1 MKQQIPYAKTS
12 ETIIGYSDSD
22 IAKSES
28 NDCVVRS
35 FASAFDMS
43 YDEAHKL
50 ASEKF
55 GRKNRKGVALFTM
68 KMGGMIDRGETIND
82 KKFEK
87 LPLDGVRMENKSRFV
102 TFNQFFKKHKKGVY
116 LIVVRGHAFTLK
128 NGIVIGNTEDAT
140 RLKARIN
147 TVYKVS

>member
-35 FASAFDMS
+35 FASAFDIT
-43 YDEAHKL
+43 YDESHKFV
-50 ASEKF
+50 AEKL
-55 GRKNRKGVALFTM
+55 NRKDRNGVVFFTL
-68 KMGGMIDRGETIND
+68 KMASMIDRGETINN

-87 LPLDGVRMENKSRFV
+87 LPLDGMRMENKSRFV
-102 TFNQFFKKHKKGVY
+102 TFNQFFKKHKEGV
-116 LIVVRGHAFTLK
+116 
-128 NGIVIGNTEDAT
+128 
-140 RLKARIN
+140 
-147 TVYKVS
+147 

>member
-35 FASAFDMS
+35 FASAFDMT
-43 YDEAHKL
+43 YDESHKFV
-50 ASEKF
+50 AEKL
-55 GRKNRKGVALFTM
+55 NRKDRNGVVFFTL
-68 KMGGMIDRGETIND
+68 KMASMIDRGETINN

-87 LPLDGVRMENKSRFV
+87 LPLDGMRMENKSRFV
-102 TFNQFFKKHKKGVY
+102 TFNQFFKKHKEGVY

-128 NGIVIGNTEDAT
+128 NGIVIGNTEDST